1 MRKHDIFTGEKQQ
14 ETNILIR
21 EMTKE
26 SLTVTHNLPSWGFH
40 HLEIFRPVCQILEIK
55 C

>member
-1 MRKHDIFTGEKQQ
+1 MRKQDIFTSEKQQ
-14 ETNILIR
+14 ETNIFIKEIR
-21 EMTKE
+21 KE
-26 SLTVTHNLPSWGFH
+26 SLTVTHNLSSWGFH